1 MRGDVSSPREAC
13 AGRRNLPV
21 KPGQE
26 AIAPR
31 EARVGEK
38 KRCFLL
44 LAIAKDSP
52 QEVPRSLRARIGIG
66 RAGEDLQVL
75 PLLLSLLTETA
86 RNRLTTIEIDRYH
99 PTAAGD
105 DRNRLLPTDFGWYQG
120 GNIPNRSYHPVAGGP
135 RTTPNPKHQDP
146 NLETEG
152 TGEDKHLG
160 RTETGSGDALTSA
173 TAARLAGESKED
185 FAVTGEGEAE
195 EEEVEEA
202 ETWGS
207 WRVLERANNRQT
219 FLRLF
224 FTKRPERGCGREERG
239 GRETMAKAVV
249 AEQRYTA
256 ETSMSL
262 IFFVLLA
269 RSSSSL

>member
-135 RTTPNPKHQDP
+135 H
-146 NLETEG
+146 
-152 TGEDKHLG
+152 
-160 RTETGSGDALTSA
+160 TS
-173 TAARLAGESKED
+173 LWPD
-185 FAVTGEGEAE
+185 H
-195 EEEVEEA
+195 
-202 ETWGS
+202 
-207 WRVLERANNRQT
+207 
-219 FLRLF
+219 
-224 FTKRPERGCGREERG
+224 
-239 GRETMAKAVV
+239 
-249 AEQRYTA
+249 RYYKPW
-256 ETSMSL
+256 S
-262 IFFVLLA
+262 
-269 RSSSSL
+269 